1 MLYLCCCSAGYTFTY
16 DACSPVPCS
25 NKCPDGGGCA
35 VSYPFFTVCMYTAHH
50 CLCTA
55 YLDCLSIVL
64 LCLSLQ
70 ACQDGG
76 GASVFG
82 IGSVNSAQIGDV
94 STSDWTFTMSYTNA
108 AQGKAAHVSY
118 TLAATSETQFTFVS
132 EDPVNI
138 YVSWCLS

>member
-1 MLYLCCCSAGYTFTY
+1 
-16 DACSPVPCS
+16 
-25 NKCPDGGGCA
+25 
-35 VSYPFFTVCMYTAHH
+35 MYTAHH

-76 GASVFG
+76 GANVFG

-108 AQGKAAHVSY
+108 VQGKAAHVSY